1 MNVMALLHDPVFPK
15 PGSRVIAPALARK
28 VAISKPTS
36 PSVPTTVGNS
46 KSLPS
51 SVSRAVFAITNLL
64 ATDGLAPVA
73 TCAKRLPNAR
83 RLSQHLSKLQWHT
96 DRHKYRL
103 RNGRYSFPYG
113 LPILPRPQW
122 SA

>member
-1 MNVMALLHDPVFPK
+1 MGEPRYRRSPFSPSMNVMALLQEPVLPK
-15 PGSRVIAPALARK
+15 PGSRGVALELARK

-36 PSVPTTVGNS
+36 PSVTTTIGNS
-46 KSLPS
+46 NSLPS

-83 RLSQHLSKLQWHT
+83 RLSQHLSKLQWHS
-96 DRHKYRL
+96 DGHKYRL
-103 RNGRYSFPYG
+103 GN
-113 LPILPRPQW
+113 
-122 SA
+122 